1 MNNYEYII
9 AGLPVLQPD
18 YRGKLDTDAIL
29 EEIRSQLSE
38 KDSATLDYLL
48 SGWGEELDEAFYRRA
63 SAHSNAFI
71 RDYFA
76 YDLQLRNAKVA
87 FLNKEL
93 GRPAGQDA
101 VAFGPEDFDD
111 RPKVDEVLA
120 MKDILGRE
128 RGLDELLWARIDE
141 LTVMHVFDM
150 DTILGFTAKLKIVDR
165 WTRLDPET
173 GREMFRRLVSDLKD
187 NYTLEIK

>member
-18 YRGKLDTDAIL
+18 YRGKLDTDSVL

-38 KDSATLDYLL
+38 KDSATLDFLL
-48 SGWGEELDEAFYRRA
+48 GGWGEDLDEEFYRSA
-63 SAHSNAFI
+63 SRSSNAFI
-71 RDYFA
+71 REFFA
-76 YDLQLRNAKVA
+76 YDLQMRNAKVS

-93 GRPAGQDA
+93 GRPAGQDV

-111 RPKVDEVLA
+111 LPKVDEVLA

-128 RGLDELLWARIDE
+128 RGLDDLLWAKIDE

-150 DTILGFTAKLKIVDR
+150 DAILGFTAKLKIVDR

-173 GREMFRRLVSDLKD
+173 GREMFRRLVRDLKD

>member
-1 MNNYEYII
+1 MS
-9 AGLPVLQPD
+9 L
-18 YRGKLDTDAIL
+18 TDF
-29 EEIRSQLSE
+29 
-38 KDSATLDYLL
+38 LL
-48 SGWGEELDEAFYRRA
+48 GGWGEGLDEAFYRSA
-63 SAHSNAFI
+63 SAHYNAFI
-71 RDYFA
+71 SGYFA

-101 VAFGPEDFDD
+101 VDFGPEDFDD

-128 RGLDELLWARIDE
+128 RGLDELLWARIDD